1 VRTPRHG
8 VYVILRAMHRL
19 VALLVLAAVVCAC
32 GSRGALYLPP
42 PQPDDDVSVPKSK
55 RK

>member
-1 VRTPRHG
+1 MR
-8 VYVILRAMHRL
+8 RL
-19 VALLVLAAVVCAC
+19 AALLVLAAVLCAC

-42 PQPDDDVSVPKSK
+42 PEPEEDISVPKSK

>member
-1 VRTPRHG
+1 MYDRSVRRL
-8 VYVILRAMHRL
+8 IAIMLL
-19 VALLVLAAVVCAC
+19 VAALCAC

-42 PQPDDDVSVPKSK
+42 PATDDDVSVPKSK